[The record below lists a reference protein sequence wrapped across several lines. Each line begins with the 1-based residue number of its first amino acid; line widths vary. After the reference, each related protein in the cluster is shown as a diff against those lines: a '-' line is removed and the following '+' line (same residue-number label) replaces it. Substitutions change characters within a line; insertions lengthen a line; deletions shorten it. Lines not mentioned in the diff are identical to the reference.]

1 MSYYKKAKYIGL
13 YTAFLIIITLLIIQ
27 SVTAYAVEISNDVPY
42 TSYSF
47 WDGYDDKKAVSDRS
61 VYDVYKVLDANS
73 LFLDGIS
80 DIQDICFGK
89 DGFIYMLDSENGR
102 IIVLNS
108 DFTFSRCIDTFFID
122 EKESPLNKPQG
133 IYAQSDGTVYI
144 ADTENMRLICCDA
157 QGNIINEIK
166 RPESDIVPDD
176 LDYYPIK
183 VIKDN
188 KGFTY
193 LLTRGSY
200 YGAMVFDTD
209 GIFTGFYGSNLV
221 ESGIT
226 ASFQRAF
233 KRMFSSNEKLKN
245 QAKKLPYQFMD
256 LCVDTNDFMYTVSP
270 NNNSGVGQVRKV
282 SPGGSNILRRVINFS
297 SDNSDSYN
305 WGEPEIYRL
314 PTSKKSEQNISSLAV
329 DSDGYMYVL
338 DKSYG
343 KVYVYDSSC
352 RSVTCFGGGY
362 GNGNQKG
369 LFTHSG
375 AIEVV
380 NGFVLVS
387 DTERQTVT
395 VFSRTEYGEKLF
407 KANTMT
413 LNGDYIAAEPIWR
426 EVLSLSSSS
435 QLTYRGLTKA
445 AMSDNRFDEAMEYAK
460 IGLDQE
466 SYSIVFEQVLNKYIE
481 NNLWWIFIV
490 FFFVI
495 AAAITVKCI
504 LKRKNIILVKNFK
517 IRNAFGVLVHPGE
530 SFGNIKTKNAGS
542 VITAAVFTALL
553 FVFKAAG
560 ELWGGFM
567 YVIPDTE
574 SVNSLMILAGTAG
587 IVLLWSVVNWLL
599 TGLME
604 GKGTFREIFIVTGY
618 SVLPLIIYYAA
629 FIVLSHFVIPG
640 NINFLEIIKVICF
653 SAMIIFMLVGHM
665 QIHDMDFKKV
675 IKSSVITLLGMAL
688 AIFILFVIYT
698 LIQSFAGFVVNVISE
713 VTVR

>member
-1 MSYYKKAKYIGL
+1 MAYFKNARFIRL
-13 YTAFLIIITLLIIQ
+13 LTAFLIVITLFVTW
-27 SVTAYAVEISNDVPY
+27 SVTAYAAQTANDVPY

-47 WDGYDDKKAVSDRS
+47 WDGYSDKKAVSDRS
-61 VYDVYKVLDANS
+61 VYEVHKVIDANTLS
-73 LFLDGIS
+73 LNGIS

-102 IIVLNS
+102 VIVLNS
-108 DFTFSRCIDTFFID
+108 DFTFNRSIDSFYAD
-122 EKESPLNKPQG
+122 GKESPLNKPQG
-133 IYAQSDGTVYI
+133 IYVQTDGNIYI

-157 QGNIINEIK
+157 QGNILNEIK
-166 RPESDIVPDD
+166 RPESDVVPED

-200 YGAMVFDTD
+200 YGAMVFDTN
-209 GIFTGFYGSNLV
+209 GAFTGFYGSNLV
-221 ESGIT
+221 ESGIV

-233 KRMFSSNEKLKN
+233 KRMFTGNEKLKN

-297 SDNSDSYN
+297 SDNSDTYN

-329 DSDGYMYVL
+329 DADGYMYVL
-338 DKSYG
+338 DKAYG
-343 KVYVYDSSC
+343 KIYVYDSSC

-362 GNGNQKG
+362 GNGVQRG
-369 LFTHSG
+369 LFTRPG

-380 NGFVLVS
+380 NGYILVS
-387 DTERQTVT
+387 DTERQNIT

-413 LNGDYIAAEPIWR
+413 LNGDYAAAEPIWL
-426 EVLSLSSSS
+426 EVLSLSENS

-445 AMSDNRFDEAMEYAK
+445 AMSGGRLNEAMKYAE

-466 SYSIVFEQVLNKYIE
+466 SYSIVFEQILNKYIE
-481 NNLWWIFIV
+481 NNLWWIFIA
-490 FFFVI
+490 I
-495 AAAITVKCI
+495 ALTAAAAITVRYI
-504 LKRKNIILVKNFK
+504 LKRKNIILIKNFK
-517 IRNAFGVLVHPGE
+517 VKNAFGVLVHPGE

-542 VITAAVFTALL
+542 VTAAAVFTVLL
-553 FVFKAAG
+553 FVIKVAG

-567 YVIPDTE
+567 YVIPDAE
-574 SVNSLMILAGTAG
+574 NINSLMILAGTAG
-587 IVLLWSVVNWLL
+587 LVLLWSVVNWLL

-604 GKGTFREIFIVTGY
+604 GKGTLKEIFIVTGY
-618 SVLPLIIYYAA
+618 SVQPLIIYYAA
-629 FIVLSHFVIPG
+629 FIIFSQFVIPG
-640 NINFLEIIKVICF
+640 NINFLEILKTICF
-653 SAMIIFMLVGHM
+653 AAMIILMLAGHM
-665 QIHDMDFKKV
+665 QIHDMDFKKAV
-675 IKSSVITLLGMAL
+675 KSSVITLLGMGL

-698 LIQSFAGFVVNVISE
+698 LIQSFAGFIVNVISE